1 MLKWFNRQEE
11 TARVE
16 KGLDKTRQSIFG
28 TLHKFFLGKRTID
41 DSFLDDLEDILI
53 SGDVGVKTTLEII
66 DRLRERVSKNAFTSE
81 KELIDL
87 LHQTISDSLK
97 SGMKGVETFDQFM
110 EQVSLKKP
118 FVILIVGVN
127 GVGKTTTIGK
137 LASRFNKL
145 GKKVVLGA
153 ADTFRAAAADQL
165 EIWAKRADV
174 RIVLHQDGADPA
186 AVAFDTVQSAIARN
200 EDVVLIDTAGRLHN
214 KLHLMD
220 ELNKIQRSVEKIL
233 PGAPHEVFLV
243 LDASTG
249 QNALVQAREFSKVV
263 RISGLV
269 LTKLDGTAKGGIV
282 LGICNELKTPVR
294 FIGVGEQIDDL
305 RPFDPEIFVDA
316 LFEGTGKA

>member
-16 KGLDKTRQSIFG
+16 KGLDKTRQSLFG

-81 KELIDL
+81 KELIEQ
-87 LHQTISDSLK
+87 LHETISDSLK

-110 EQVSLKKP
+110 EQVSMKKP

-165 EIWAKRADV
+165 EIWAKRAEV

-186 AVAFDTVQSAIARN
+186 AVAFDTVQSALARN

-294 FIGVGEQIDDL
+294 FIGVGEQIEDL

>member
-16 KGLDKTRQSIFG
+16 KGLDKTRQSLFG

-41 DSFLDDLEDILI
+41 DSFLDDLEDSLI

-81 KELIDL
+81 KELIEQ
-87 LHQTISDSLK
+87 LHETISDSLK

-110 EQVSLKKP
+110 EQVSMKKP

-165 EIWAKRADV
+165 EIWAKRAEV

-186 AVAFDTVQSAIARN
+186 AVAFDTVQSALARN

-294 FIGVGEQIDDL
+294 FIGVGEQIEDL